1 MARAPRRRWLKRQA
15 LPSDRELSTLRSI
28 TSGRWTKATN
38 VAIAK
43 VQTARIRYGVLT
55 DRANCT
61 VVAPAAMKMKI
72 APSLGAIVVADELK
86 KPARLMRD
94 AAVSGCPSAPT

>member
-1 MARAPRRRWLKRQA
+1 MASAPRRRWLKRHA
-15 LPSDRELSTLRSI
+15 LPSDGELSSPRSI

-43 VQTARIRYGVLT
+43 AQTARIRYGVLT
-55 DRANCT
+55 DRASCA
-61 VVAPAAMKMKI
+61 VVAPAAMKMKT
-72 APSLGAIVVADELK
+72 APSLGAMVVADELK

-94 AAVSGCPSAPT
+94 AAVSGRPSAPK